1 MTRKNPFAPLVAIAA
16 IVLSGGTWLI
26 AGQNAG
32 KPSIEPA
39 AVLARRQASLKA
51 IKDVLGNT
59 RSGGNRRASSAPF
72 FSGFLAAF
80 QGLLIG
86 TGISAVDATWEQW
99 QQRTGELPPDFA
111 TMPSMAEI
119 PDPLLMLGTRVPITT
134 VAQWNQQKKLIRAE
148 FEKWVF
154 GKMPPRPTNLRAVVT
169 GTRREGDVEVRDV
182 RLEFGP
188 DHRATLRLQLM
199 IPSGPG
205 PFPVFMTDHPNVRP
219 WVNIGLRRGYVTCMY
234 YAAEASYLGR
244 DDSAL
249 WQDLFPDSDF
259 SQLTRWSW
267 GAMRAIDY
275 LETLPMINRAQIA
288 ISGHSR
294 NSKQALLAAAFDER
308 IGAVAASRGN
318 AADSMPFRYNTYPFM
333 AEPMEEL
340 TDGLPYFLHPR
351 LRFFVG
357 NEHKLPVDINMLQS
371 LVAPRGLLVSHAFT
385 EHQGNAFAVEQ
396 SYRSAKTVYQFF
408 KQPGHIGL
416 YQQPG
421 EHPAGAEDVEVYFD
435 FFDTIFGRAKHP
447 VPEMFVHGYTFD
459 GWRKVS
465 GTVVNP
471 LTFPERRMGDFLTAP
486 TGQPVTQAQWPTVR
500 KGLIE
505 RIQWALGKEPPAAKF
520 PNPSQ
525 PGSPS
530 WWASEGYLGQVLP
543 RRVQGLRASDLAF
556 GDALKGEFYL
566 PDGRVAGPAST
577 MVLPEGTPRPP
588 APGEK
593 WPVVI
598 WLHPESYASGYSRYS
613 FWSPLVEN
621 GFAVFAF
628 DQVGF
633 GTRSTQAL
641 NFYNRYPQWS
651 LMGKMV
657 ADTRAAIDAVMALG
671 TTDPNQVYIAGLG
684 LGAQVGLITAALDE
698 RVKGVATITGLG
710 TLRTMNVTETE
721 GVKRYSHL
729 HGLMP
734 KLGFFLGRENRLP
747 FDFDEVLAAIAP
759 RPVMAVAP
767 TMDRYYP
774 LADVTRLAA
783 AVEPVYRLLGRDKG
797 IEVASPREF
806 SRFPNPVQKPAYDW
820 LSALAGRPAP
830 ATAEGGKR

>member
-1 MTRKNPFAPLVAIAA
+1 MKSATVRQLATATAVVVGILVA
-16 IVLSGGTWLI
+16 GPWLV
-26 AGQNAG
+26 AQQNEG
-32 KPSIEPA
+32 KPSIDPA
-39 AVLARRQASLKA
+39 AVLARRQASLQA
-51 IKDVLGNT
+51 IKDVLGPT
-59 RSGGNRRASSAPF
+59 RSLSSRRTSSAPF

-80 QGLLIG
+80 QGLVLG
-86 TGISAVDATWEQW
+86 TGITAIDASWEQW

-111 TMPSMAEI
+111 TMASMPLI
-119 PDPLLMLGTRVPITT
+119 PDPLMMLGTGVPITT
-134 VAQWNQQKKLIRAE
+134 VAQWNKQKALIRAE
-148 FEKWVF
+148 FEKWVY
-154 GKMPPRPTNLRAVVT
+154 GKMPPRPTNLRVVVT
-169 GTRREGDVEVRDV
+169 GTRREGDVEIRDV

-188 DHRATLRLQLM
+188 DHKATLRLQLM

-249 WQDLFPDSDF
+249 WQDLYPDYDF

-275 LETLPMINRAQIA
+275 LETLPIVNRAQIA

-333 AEPMEEL
+333 AEPMEEM

-357 NEHKLPVDINMLQS
+357 NEHKLPIDMNLLQS
-371 LVAPRGLLVSHAFT
+371 LVAPRGLLISHAFT

-408 KQPGHIGL
+408 KQPGRIGL

-435 FFDTIFGRAKHP
+435 FFDTVFGRAKHP
-447 VPEMFVHGYTFD
+447 TPEMFVHGYTFE
-459 GWRKVS
+459 GWRQRT
-465 GTVVNP
+465 GTVVDP
-471 LTFPERRMGDFLTAP
+471 LSFPERRMGDFLTAG
-486 TGQPVTQAQWPTVR
+486 TGKPVTSAEWPAVR
-500 KGLIE
+500 TGLIE
-505 RIQWALGKEPPAAKF
+505 RIRWALGKEPPAAKF
-520 PNPSQ
+520 PNPSR

-530 WWASEGYLGQVLP
+530 WWTSEGYLGQLLP
-543 RRVQGLRASDLAF
+543 RRVQGLAASDLSF
-556 GDALKGEFYL
+556 GDALKGEYYL
-566 PDGRVAGPAST
+566 PDGRTLGFTPAAPGAGAPT
-577 MVLPEGTPRPP
+577 PP

-598 WLHPESYASGYSRYS
+598 WLHSESYGSGYSRYS

-621 GFAVFAF
+621 GFAVFTF
-628 DQVGF
+628 DQIGF
-633 GTRSTQAL
+633 GTRNTQAL
-641 NFYNRYPQWS
+641 NFYDRYPQWS

-657 ADTRAAIDAVMALG
+657 ADTRAAIDAVSALG
-671 TTDPNQVYIAGLG
+671 TTDPNQIYIVGLG
-684 LGAQVGLITAALDE
+684 LGAQVGLLTAALDD

-710 TLRTMNVTETE
+710 SLGTMNVDIE
-721 GVKRYSHL
+721 GVRRYSHL

-734 KLGFFLGRENRLP
+734 KLGFFLGHENRLP
-747 FDFDEVLAAIAP
+747 FDFDQVLAAIAP
-759 RPVMAVAP
+759 RPVLAVAP

-774 LADVTRLAA
+774 LEDVRRLAA
-783 AVEPVYRLLGRDKG
+783 AVEPVYRLLGREQG
-797 IEVASPREF
+797 IEVLAPKEF
-806 SRFPNPVQKPAYDW
+806 SRFPNAIQKPAYDW
-820 LSALAGRPAP
+820 IGALAGRPVASK
-830 ATAEGGKR
+830 TGSGK